1 MKRTVLISGASIA
14 GLTLGYWLNT
24 YGFDVKIIEISSSP
38 RKGGSPI
45 DIRADALQVAESMGI
60 LEIIKNKQIHTEAIS
75 FVGKTGKVKVVTRP
89 PKGNNNREPDIEIE
103 RENLI
108 SILYGLIKDDIT
120 FIFNDS
126 IEMLQQNDSGV
137 EVTFKN
143 GNKHWFDFVI
153 GADGQHSAV
162 RKIVFG
168 TEDKFT
174 KYLGMY
180 VSVAQIEQKPG
191 KNNHTL
197 LYNSPGKIAG
207 ISQYDA
213 KTYLFFA
220 FHSPRLNYDYHD
232 KEEQRKLLMNTFKN
246 QRWLVPELLRFIQ
259 IADNLYFDSVSQIR
273 MSKWTKD
280 RVSLIGDAAHCAAF
294 LSGMGS
300 SLAMTG
306 ARILAEE
313 LSSAADNYQA
323 AFQQYEN
330 RHKPVVEKIH
340 ASVPFTAGMFIPK
353 SHIGIG
359 LRNTLLRIK
368 NVFT

>member
-14 GLTLGYWLNT
+14 GLTLGYWLSK
-24 YGFDVKIIEISSSP
+24 YGFDVTIVEISSSP

-45 DIRADALQVAESMGI
+45 DIRADALQVIEDMGI
-60 LEIIKNKQIHTEAIS
+60 LEIIKDKQIHTEAIS
-75 FVGKTGKVKVVTRP
+75 FVGETGKVKVVTRP
-89 PKGNNNREPDIEIE
+89 PKGNKNREPDIEIE
-103 RENLI
+103 RKDLI
-108 SILYGLIKDDIT
+108 NILYGLIKNRTT
-120 FIFNDS
+120 FIFGNS
-126 IEMLQQNDSGV
+126 IEMLEQNDSRV

-143 GNKHWFDFVI
+143 GNQQGFDFVI

-168 TEDKFT
+168 KEDEFT

-180 VSVAQIEQKPG
+180 VSVVQIQEKPG

-197 LYNSPGKIAG
+197 LYNSPGKIVG

-220 FHSPRLNYDYHD
+220 FHSCRLNYDYHN
-232 KEEQRKLLMNTFKN
+232 KEEQRKLLLNTYKN
-246 QRWLVPELLRFIQ
+246 QRWLVPELLQFIQ
-259 IADNLYFDSVSQIR
+259 IADNIYFDSVSQIR
-273 MSKWTKD
+273 MSKWSKN
-280 RVSLIGDAAHCAAF
+280 RVSLVGDAAHCAAF

-306 ARILAEE
+306 AKILAEE
-313 LSSAADNYQA
+313 LSSGTDNYPA

-340 ASVPFTAGMFIPK
+340 ASVPFTARMFIPK
-353 SHIGIG
+353 SYIGIW
-359 LRNTLLRIK
+359 LRNSLLRVRNLFI
-368 NVFT
+368 

>member
-1 MKRTVLISGASIA
+1 MKRTVLISGAGIA

-24 YGFDVKIIEISSSP
+24 YGFDVTIIEISSSP

-45 DIRADALQVAESMGI
+45 DIRADALQVAKSMGI

-89 PKGNNNREPDIEIE
+89 PKGNKNKEPDIEIQ
-103 RENLI
+103 REDLTG
-108 SILYGLIKDDIT
+108 ILYGLIKNDIT
-120 FIFNDS
+120 FTFNDS
-126 IEMLQQNDSGV
+126 IELLKQNDTGV

-143 GNKHWFDFVI
+143 GNKHRFDFVI

-168 TEDKFT
+168 TEDEFT

-180 VSVAQIEQKPG
+180 VSVVEVQEKPG
-191 KNNHTL
+191 KINHTL

-220 FHSPRLNYDYHD
+220 FHSPRLNYDYHN
-232 KEEQRKLLMNTFKN
+232 KEQQRKLLMNTYNN

-259 IADNLYFDSVSQIR
+259 TSDNIYFDSVSQIR
-273 MSKWTKD
+273 MSKWTKG

-313 LSSAADNYQA
+313 LFSAADNYQA

-353 SHIGIG
+353 SHVGIG
-359 LRNTLLRIK
+359 LRNSLLRIK
-368 NVFT
+368 NLFT